1 MYIINMHSF
10 EKKLNV
16 WHVQEQLQEHL
27 YQVAIQK
34 QLDLSLKALRDQHL
48 NQLPISQR
56 EIKMS
61 TRSSDNPE
69 SIGLGTP
76 SRSDVRPKGAPSI
89 RVKNKKRVKCT
100 IL

>member
-1 MYIINMHSF
+1 MKMYIINMHSF

-48 NQLPISQR
+48 NQNPSSHDVAGVL
-56 EIKMS
+56 
-61 TRSSDNPE
+61 TR
-69 SIGLGTP
+69 T
-76 SRSDVRPKGAPSI
+76 
-89 RVKNKKRVKCT
+89 KNKKRVKCT